1 MSAVFQKNKTG
12 ESDITIGN
20 PLVNGALLQ
29 LIVFENKLLKLANF
43 PFGVSTFCIAKRVS

>member
-1 MSAVFQKNKTG
+1 MRVFQKNKKG

-20 PLVNGALLQ
+20 TLVNSTLLQ
-29 LIVFENKLLKLANF
+29 LIIFENKLLKVMNF